1 MQKISE
7 ESALLIND
15 LRIEFDEKLNSIVIE
30 EAKKNNPFKIGDII
44 KDHYQTGRI
53 IDFKIISYGN
63 GYEILYICE
72 RLTQKLKPYRGG
84 EKTKIFLCNIDKPY
98 KKLN

>member
-15 LRIEFDEKLNSIVIE
+15 LRIEFDKKLNSIVIE

-53 IDFKIISYGN
+53 IDFKIRSYGN
-63 GYEILYICE
+63 GYEIVYACE
-72 RLTQKLKPYRGG
+72 RLTQKLKPYKSG
-84 EKTKIFLCNIDKPY
+84 ENAIIYLCNIENAMKR
-98 KKLN
+98 

>member
-15 LRIEFDEKLNSIVIE
+15 LRIEFEEKLNSIVIE
-30 EAKKNNPFKIGDII
+30 EAEKNNPFKIGDII

-53 IDFKIISYGN
+53 IDFKIRSYGS
-63 GYEILYICE
+63 GYEIVYACE
-72 RLTQKLKPYRGG
+72 RLTQKLKPYKSG
-84 EKTKIFLCNIDKPY
+84 ENAIIFLCNIDKPY
-98 KKLN
+98 KKLK